1 MEKKLASRTE
11 ALKILISHKKE
22 TCRVKKLLTII
33 AERSTDEQ
41 WMEFISQKVKPN
53 EGLEYPIIKLK
64 PSEAQLLQAGKNLS
78 YQEVLEAL

>member
-1 MEKKLASRTE
+1 
-11 ALKILISHKKE
+11 
-22 TCRVKKLLTII
+22 
-33 AERSTDEQ
+33 
-41 WMEFISQKVKPN
+41 MEFISQKVKPN